1 MDLIE
6 RAEVKKRF
14 PIMENEFGMV
24 VNKTLNKELDKIPTV
39 DAVPMSLIDDV
50 KTEIERKANSGQWS
64 EGVIYGML
72 KAIRILEKKVEEFK

>member
-50 KTEIERKANSGQWS
+50 KTEIERKDNSGQWS